1 MGSTAIAIVQ
11 LHRAALTPFS
21 ANSQQQASNHGI
33 AISLSDLVEVVMT
46 NSLCRTEGG
55 QKLEPIEEVV
65 CEVEEEFGGAI
76 IEALTLRKGEVI
88 SPSAASLQC

>member
-1 MGSTAIAIVQ
+1 MKY
-11 LHRAALTPFS
+11 
-21 ANSQQQASNHGI
+21 
-33 AISLSDLVEVVMT
+33 SLF
-46 NSLCRTEGG
+46 RTEGG

-88 SPSAASLQC
+88 PHFMAQCQCRC